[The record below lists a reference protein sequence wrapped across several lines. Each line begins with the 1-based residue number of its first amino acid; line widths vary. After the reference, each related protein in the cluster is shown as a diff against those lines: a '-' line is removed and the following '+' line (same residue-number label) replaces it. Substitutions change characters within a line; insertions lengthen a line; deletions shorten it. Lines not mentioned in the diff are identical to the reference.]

1 MKKRLLAGI
10 MAGLMLLSQSTV
22 SFGFEKHDKNETKKT
37 SGTVNAA
44 NINTPILVA
53 AEGNIDGSTMNN
65 AIEFTNSSTSV
76 SFSDYP
82 FKIYRFKPTTTGDY
96 EIKSSNPR
104 STTDD
109 DDDDETDP
117 KMLLLDQGGKITRIM
132 DEAYS
137 PAESEESYSDLNFD
151 IIVPCTAGTDVYFAV
166 TTYGYFPDYCDDK
179 YQNIGNVFSGEH
191 ENEWDQSASYT
202 VTISKAASHAH
213 GVDYNGTKTTVQ
225 VENCGRVGIYSY
237 VCGIC
242 GRAVRDTVPAT
253 GDHEWDSGR
262 VTTAP
267 TETVKGVKTFTCS
280 VCGSKKT
287 ASIPAT
293 GVHSWNGGVVT
304 VQPTEESAGVKTYTC
319 SGCGSTRTE
328 AIPPIII
335 PQTVAR
341 TVKAL
346 KAKAKKT
353 KVTVSWKKLSKKDL
367 KKLKNVSGIDVQVST
382 DPAFTNKIVNKT
394 IGKKKAKFTFTGKKK
409 TTYWVRVRYHAS
421 SGVSA
426 WKNKA
431 VKVK

>member
-37 SGTVNAA
+37 SSTVNAA

-104 STTDD
+104 STT
-109 DDDDETDP
+109 DDDETDP

-179 YQNIGNVFSGEH
+179 YQNIGNVFSCRLPG
-191 ENEWDQSASYT
+191 
-202 VTISKAASHAH
+202 
-213 GVDYNGTKTTVQ
+213 
-225 VENCGRVGIYSY
+225 
-237 VCGIC
+237 
-242 GRAVRDTVPAT
+242 
-253 GDHEWDSGR
+253 
-262 VTTAP
+262 
-267 TETVKGVKTFTCS
+267 
-280 VCGSKKT
+280 
-287 ASIPAT
+287 
-293 GVHSWNGGVVT
+293 
-304 VQPTEESAGVKTYTC
+304 
-319 SGCGSTRTE
+319 
-328 AIPPIII
+328 
-335 PQTVAR
+335 
-341 TVKAL
+341 
-346 KAKAKKT
+346 
-353 KVTVSWKKLSKKDL
+353 
-367 KKLKNVSGIDVQVST
+367 
-382 DPAFTNKIVNKT
+382 
-394 IGKKKAKFTFTGKKK
+394 
-409 TTYWVRVRYHAS
+409 
-421 SGVSA
+421 
-426 WKNKA
+426 
-431 VKVK
+431 